1 MSGKDIQETDVEL
14 SKAYLDGFF
23 SGQELEKAKQVKQK
37 AFFKSICKLADKA
50 KEVTTLAGNKYK
62 QVVLNLPDE
71 VLEELKE
78 WSEKEWTM

>member
-37 AFFKSICKLADKA
+37 TFFKSICKLAEKA
-50 KEVTTLAGNKYK
+50 KEIETLSGNKYK
-62 QVVLNLPDE
+62 QVILNLPQE
-71 VLEELKE
+71 VLDELKE
-78 WSEKEWTM
+78 WSKKE

>member
-1 MSGKDIQETDVEL
+1 MSEKDIHETDVEM

-50 KEVTTLAGNKYK
+50 KEVETLAGNKYK
-62 QVVLNLPDE
+62 QVILNLPQE

-78 WSEKEWTM
+78 WSKKE

>member
-1 MSGKDIQETDVEL
+1 MSGKVIKETDVEL

-50 KEVTTLAGNKYK
+50 KEVTTLAGDKYK
-62 QVVLNLPDE
+62 QVVLNLPKE

-78 WSEKEWTM
+78 WSEKEWIA

>member
-1 MSGKDIQETDVEL
+1 MSGKVIKETDVEL

-37 AFFKSICKLADKA
+37 AFFKSICKLADEA
-50 KEVTTLAGNKYK
+50 KEVTTLAGGKYK
-62 QVVLNLPDE
+62 RVVLNFSKE

-78 WSEKEWTM
+78 WSEKEWIA

>member
-1 MSGKDIQETDVEL
+1 MSEKDIQETDVEL

-50 KEVTTLAGNKYK
+50 KEIETLSGNKYK
-62 QVVLNLPDE
+62 QVILNLPQE
-71 VLEELKE
+71 VLDELKE
-78 WSEKEWTM
+78 WSKKEWIA

>member
-1 MSGKDIQETDVEL
+1 MSGKDIHETDVEL

-23 SGQELEKAKQVKQK
+23 AGQEFEKAKQVKQK

-78 WSEKEWTM
+78 WSEKE